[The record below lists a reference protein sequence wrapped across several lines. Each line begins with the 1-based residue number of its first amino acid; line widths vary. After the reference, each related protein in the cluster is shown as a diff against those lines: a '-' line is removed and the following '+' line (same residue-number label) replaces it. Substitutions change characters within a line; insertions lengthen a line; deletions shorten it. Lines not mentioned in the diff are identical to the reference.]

1 MANTT
6 EEMGCYAP
14 DPKRSFIF
22 GPVNLVCV
30 ICTESKLT
38 LASSYKHV
46 GDSNPSLLPCGHVF
60 GEECLQFWLKDHDT
74 CPVCRYKLQYEL
86 CEHPIRPR
94 RLTWFDIMFV
104 PRTIPD
110 GGTVGT
116 QCAPCKR
123 ETDRRVAAELWFP
136 LAEKYYKH
144 KLACE
149 RRGISAADNYLVVKA
164 KEALDKMVAKLAPQ
178 DDQQW

>member
-6 EEMGCYAP
+6 EMGCYVP
-14 DPKRSFIF
+14 DPKRSFVFSPIALF
-22 GPVNLVCV
+22 CA
-30 ICTESKLT
+30 ICTESKL
-38 LASSYKHV
+38 AFPSSDKYI
-46 GDSNPSLLPCGHVF
+46 GDSTPSLLPCGHVF
-60 GEECLQFWLKDHDT
+60 GEQCLQLWLQDHDT

-86 CEHPIRPR
+86 CAHPILPC
-94 RLTWFDIMFV
+94 RLTYYDIMFV

-136 LAEKYYKH
+136 LAERYYQH

-149 RRGISAADNYLVVKA
+149 RRGISPADNYLVVRAKA
-164 KEALDKMVAKLAPQ
+164 ALEKMMAKLAPP